1 MLKLTLNFPIDTNEY
16 LNSTG
21 YYNQKKDIADEEEI
35 IVGDIVAYDDGILAV
50 VLDMLGDSLYLFNEN
65 GCVEKIKKDDVVPT
79 CECTDLVDMM
89 MLKLQNTEV

>member
-1 MLKLTLNFPIDTNEY
+1 MNITMNFTVNDDAMLD
-16 LNSTG
+16 S
-21 YYNQKKDIADEEEI
+21 EI
-35 IVGDIVAYDDGILAV
+35 VAGDIVTYDDGILAV

-65 GCVEKIKKDDVVPT
+65 GCVEKIKKDDVVLT

>member
-1 MLKLTLNFPIDTNEY
+1 MNITMNFTVDDGAMLD
-16 LNSTG
+16 S
-21 YYNQKKDIADEEEI
+21 EI
-35 IVGDIVAYDDGILAV
+35 IAGDIVAYDDGILAV

-65 GCVEKIKKDDVVPT
+65 GCVEKIKKGDVVPT

>member
-1 MLKLTLNFPIDTNEY
+1 MNITMNFTVDDDAMLD
-16 LNSTG
+16 S
-21 YYNQKKDIADEEEI
+21 EI
-35 IVGDIVAYDDGILAV
+35 IAGDIVAYEDGILAV

-65 GCVEKIKKDDVVPT
+65 GCVEKIKKDDVIPT

>member
-1 MLKLTLNFPIDTNEY
+1 MNITMNFTVDDDAMLD
-16 LNSTG
+16 S
-21 YYNQKKDIADEEEI
+21 EI
-35 IVGDIVAYDDGILAV
+35 IAGDIVAYDDGILAV

-65 GCVEKIKKDDVVPT
+65 GCVEEIKKDDVVPT